1 MKGNPL
7 DISNITAYAI
17 ETRIASDAG
26 PVRNPGSKA
35 IPPSHIEYA
44 DNPHRIDGV
53 FIAFAQV
60 LRFLIFGHPWR
71 MKAIDIVSLR
81 TSKPEAAIVELE
93 SGNKSVAIV
102 V

>member
-17 ETRIASDAG
+17 ENRIASDAG

-44 DNPHRIDGV
+44 DNPHRIVGV
-53 FIAFAQV
+53 FIAFAHV

-71 MKAIDIVSLR
+71 MNAIDMVSLR

-93 SGNKSVAIV
+93 SGNRNVAIV